1 MNGTRSSHSAAL
13 TFGAVVVTFFFTFAN
28 ISCQGQRVA
37 SLSGVQLAF
46 GTQVDQ
52 SDMWGNKRP
61 QQVRAEP
68 LALFALLS
76 AVAGAVLALAGSA
89 ARRSTAIAGGV
100 GALLLMMLI
109 SKMEREATAQSSG
122 MLEISAGPGL
132 LFAIVLFFIAVGV
145 AWYSGRD
152 RPISIAARAPDK
164 LPDLT

>member
-1 MNGTRSSHSAAL
+1 MNGARSSRSSAV

-46 GTQVDQ
+46 GTQIDQ

-68 LALFALLS
+68 LAQFALLS
-76 AVAGAVLALAGSA
+76 AVVGAVLALIGSA
-89 ARRSTAIAGGV
+89 ARRLAAITGGA

-109 SKMEREATAQSSG
+109 SKMQREATAQSSG
-122 MLEISAGPGL
+122 LLQISAGAGL
-132 LFAIVLFFIAVGV
+132 LFAIVLFFLAAGM
-145 AWYSGRD
+145 AWFSGRD
-152 RPISIAARAPDK
+152 RTVSVAARAPDK
-164 LPDLT
+164 LPDLS